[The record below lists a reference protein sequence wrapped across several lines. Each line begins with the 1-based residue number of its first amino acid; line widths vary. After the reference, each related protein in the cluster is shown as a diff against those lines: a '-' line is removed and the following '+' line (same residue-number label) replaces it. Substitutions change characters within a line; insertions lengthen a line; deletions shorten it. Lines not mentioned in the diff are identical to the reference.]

1 MNELDRVLDEE
12 AEIIDTERL
21 ALIGEIKLLRKL
33 ILGLNKGPLPNNLN
47 NVYLSI
53 VLSSDYL
60 PPTCSEEE
68 WGENIND

>member
-1 MNELDRVLDEE
+1 M
-12 AEIIDTERL
+12 DTERL

-33 ILGLNKGPLPNNLN
+33 ILGLNNGPLPNNLN

-68 WGENIND
+68 WGENEKENNDNRMR